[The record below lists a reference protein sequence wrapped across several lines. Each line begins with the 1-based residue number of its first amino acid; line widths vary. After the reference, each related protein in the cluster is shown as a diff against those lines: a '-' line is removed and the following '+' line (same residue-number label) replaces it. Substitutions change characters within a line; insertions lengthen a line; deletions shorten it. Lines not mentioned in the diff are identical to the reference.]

1 MKLKGWKILTTLGIV
16 AILFAAGFFFV
27 GNAFGRQALLD
38 ETIVQQFV
46 QLKTEQDEEYQ
57 NTREQLDSAHKEL
70 DGKEKEVKEKQQ
82 IIDEANKLQGEIDG
96 LKKEKDGLA
105 AELKTQQTELDSVN
119 SQITEKQ
126 AELDKLTGQVDEEKQ
141 KPITLT
147 AGTYRVDQDFPSGT
161 YDIELVSG
169 MGNFFSNDLN
179 EIFSTRS
186 IGIQTYKNA
195 YFGYGDELELSG
207 SLKLNF
213 IRKGD

>member
-1 MKLKGWKILTTLGIV
+1 M
-16 AILFAAGFFFV
+16 
-27 GNAFGRQALLD
+27 D

-57 NTREQLDSAHKEL
+57 NTREQLDSANKEL
-70 DGKEKEVKEKQQ
+70 DEKGKEVKEKQKT
-82 IIDEANKLQGEIDG
+82 IDKANKLQGEIDG
-96 LKKEKDGLA
+96 LEKEKDGLS
-105 AELKTQQTELDSVN
+105 AELKTQQTELDSIN
-119 SQITEKQ
+119 TQITDRQ
-126 AELDKLTGQVDEEKQ
+126 AELDRLTGQVDEEKQ

-147 AGTYRVDQDFPSGT
+147 AGTYHVDQDFPSGT
-161 YDIELVSG
+161 YDIELISG
-169 MGNFFSNDLN
+169 SGNFFSDDLN

-186 IGIQTYKNA
+186 IGIQTNKNA